1 MNGCVLDREAVT
13 ALLVAPIVLLMI
25 QRSCNTKIMLDTSIQ
40 KCTQINTNNIQ
51 NYEFLQNEWE

>member
-1 MNGCVLDREAVT
+1 MNGCVLDREAIT

-25 QRSCNTKIMLDTSIQ
+25 QRSCNMKIMLDTSIQ

-51 NYEFLQNEWE
+51 NYEFLQNKWE